1 MAKKRVGVFEGG
13 GWYPNAHYAA
23 KAHFLNIIHFKAQL
37 FSILWWRFYTAV
49 DYLFLDSLT
58 GKISRN
64 LVILITSEI
73 SPPSTRLH
81 TMRTERQRML
91 IQLILTLATFID
103 TPGLRSPIFFS
114 LCNFFL
120 FVLFFLWF
128 HWKRQ
133 ICYMSINLVCSA
145 RPKKIKLPAW
155 SEQQTEELHRIYDEM
170 KTTIGNL
177 YLYWFYK

>member
-1 MAKKRVGVFEGG
+1 MVKILHCSGLLVPWFFGRQNFEKPS
-13 GWYPNAHYAA
+13 YFDN
-23 KAHFLNIIHFKAQL
+23 L
-37 FSILWWRFYTAV
+37 
-49 DYLFLDSLT
+49 
-58 GKISRN
+58 RN
-64 LVILITSEI
+64 I
-73 SPPSTRLH
+73 SPPTRLH
-81 TMRTERQRML
+81 TIRTERQRML
-91 IQLILTLATFID
+91 IQLILILATFID

>member
-1 MAKKRVGVFEGG
+1 MVKILHCSGLLVPWFFDRQNFEKPS
-13 GWYPNAHYAA
+13 YFDN
-23 KAHFLNIIHFKAQL
+23 LRNI
-37 FSILWWRFYTAV
+37 
-49 DYLFLDSLT
+49 
-58 GKISRN
+58 
-64 LVILITSEI
+64 
-73 SPPSTRLH
+73 PPPTRLH

>member
-1 MAKKRVGVFEGG
+1 MVKILHCSGLLVPWFFDRQNFEKPS
-13 GWYPNAHYAA
+13 YFDN
-23 KAHFLNIIHFKAQL
+23 LRNI
-37 FSILWWRFYTAV
+37 
-49 DYLFLDSLT
+49 
-58 GKISRN
+58 
-64 LVILITSEI
+64 
-73 SPPSTRLH
+73 PPPTRLH

-91 IQLILTLATFID
+91 IQLILILATFID